1 MVGSGGVPSKEVGA
15 DELEDG
21 GSDGTAPHTRC
32 SSWVMSP
39 QERTVKKMQT
49 QATTTANYTSN
60 TLNSEPKRSLKS
72 SRCS

>member
-1 MVGSGGVPSKEVGA
+1 MVGSKGVPSKEVGA

-49 QATTTANYTSN
+49 QATTSN
-60 TLNSEPKRSLKS
+60 GQPPSLSLKTPV
-72 SRCS
+72 RDIIELLI